1 MKIFVKILLIVVPVA
16 LIVNLFRFTTNQ
28 NGDFEFFGLRALVLY
43 IETFP
48 GFQNTMNTIFDI
60 QKAFIEI
67 NFSSNPLSAIADIGQ
82 LLYQVFKTPISAVQD
97 ILTNFVWI
105 IGIFIQY

>member
-1 MKIFVKILLIVVPVA
+1 MPIVVPVA
-16 LIVNLFRFTTNQ
+16 LIVNLFRFTINQ

-48 GFQNTMNTIFDI
+48 GFEHTMNTIFDI
-60 QKAFIEI
+60 QSAFNSIT
-67 NFSSNPLSAIADIGQ
+67 FTSNIFDTITAIGE
-82 LLYQVFKTPISAVQD
+82 LLYQVFKAPISAVQD